1 MRLFI
6 GVALDEG
13 LSGYLSGWSQR
24 LAVACTDGLRL
35 ITPEYYHLTLVFLGS
50 HPESVLPL
58 IHRALLR
65 AGSMHSPFA
74 CQLDGIALLPDETRP
89 RALVAKV
96 EPKQPLLAL
105 REDVYSCLGQLQPPC
120 DRQGFRPH
128 ITLARS
134 NPQRAGDPIQGLAR
148 DLQPLRAILEL
159 NSVTLYQSF
168 LHPDGSRY
176 RPLVQVALAAGQNK
190 VT

>member
-6 GVALDEG
+6 GVSLDAG

-24 LAVACTDGLRL
+24 LALACTDGLRL
-35 ITPEYYHLTLVFLGS
+35 ITPQYYHLTLVFLGS
-50 HPESVLPL
+50 HPESLLPL
-58 IHRALLR
+58 IHRALSR

-74 CQLDGIALLPDETRP
+74 CQLDGIGLLPGDARP

-96 EPKQPLLAL
+96 EPTRPLLDL
-105 REDVYSCLGQLQPPC
+105 RQDLYSCLGQLQPSC
-120 DRQGFRPH
+120 DRHDFRPH

-134 NPQRAGDPIQGLAR
+134 IPQHAVAPVQGLVKEE
-148 DLQPLRAILEL
+148 PSLRAILEF

-168 LHPDGSRY
+168 LHPDGSHY
-176 RPLVQVALAAGQNK
+176 RPLVQVALAAGQNNL
-190 VT
+190 T